1 MARGSP
7 RGTPRRTGGP
17 ETGTTRTPRSAATDR
32 MARTLLRRRKKALDP
47 QDVTVSDRPMVRSAV
62 SAAALGNTMEWFDFG
77 VYAYLAGT
85 LGKVFFP
92 SNSPG
97 TQVIATFATFA
108 AAFVVRPLGGLVFG
122 PLGDRIGRQ
131 RVLAATMIMMAAATF
146 AVGFLPSYDSIG
158 LAAPLLL
165 LLCRL
170 VQGFSTGGEYAGATT
185 YIAEYAPDQR
195 RGFLGSWLDF
205 GTFVGYSLGSGLVTV
220 LTLTLGSDGLESWGW
235 RIPFFVAGPLGLIGL
250 YMRLKLEET
259 PAFKQEVATAAAERA
274 SSERAS
280 AERAKDGEQGGG
292 QDVGDPVEEARQS
305 GKGRLKEIFTRH
317 WQAVLICMGLV
328 LLYNVTNY
336 MVTSYL
342 PTYMTVTLGESDT
355 VAQCLVLGTML
366 LVALAITTV
375 GRSSDR
381 WGRRP
386 MFLGGSIALIVLSVP
401 AFLLIREGGILFPAF
416 GCAIL
421 GLLLVCFA
429 GTAAATLPALF
440 PTRLRYG
447 ALSIAFNLSVSLFGG
462 TTPLFASALV
472 ERTGDTL
479 VPGYYLAVAGVIGLV
494 ATLFLHETAGLPLRG
509 SGPMVETRDEAREM
523 VARSRVEEGRHA
535 RDLWLRL
542 WHPRG
547 GGNGGNG
554 GRGGHSGNGPK
565 RSGERS
571 GRRARSGP
579 GSGSGSERDE

>member
-1 MARGSP
+1 
-7 RGTPRRTGGP
+7 
-17 ETGTTRTPRSAATDR
+17 
-32 MARTLLRRRKKALDP
+32 MARTLLRQRKKSLSP
-47 QDVTVSDRPMVRSAV
+47 EDVTVSDRPTVRRAV
-62 SAAALGNTMEWFDFG
+62 TAAALGNTMEWFDFG

-85 LGKVFFP
+85 IGKVFFP
-92 SNSPG
+92 SSSPG
-97 TQVIATFATFA
+97 AQVVSTFATFA
-108 AAFVVRPLGGLVFG
+108 AAFLVRPLGGLVFG

-131 RVLAATMIMMAAATF
+131 KVLATTMIMMAASTF
-146 AVGFLPSYDSIG
+146 AVGFLPSYASIG
-158 LAAPLLL
+158 FAAPLLL

-259 PAFKQEVATAAAERA
+259 PAFQKEAANEAAER
-274 SSERAS
+274 
-280 AERAKDGEQGGG
+280 DTGEGE
-292 QDVGDPVEEARQS
+292 DSDPVEEARQS

-355 VAQCLVLGTML
+355 TAQLLVLGTML
-366 LVALAITTV
+366 LVVLTITVV

-386 MFLGGSIALIVLSVP
+386 MFMGGSIAMIALAVP
-401 AFLLIREGGILFPAF
+401 AFLLIREGGILLPAF
-416 GCAIL
+416 GCVIL

-447 ALSIAFNLSVSLFGG
+447 ALSIAFNISVSLFGG
-462 TTPLFASALV
+462 TTPLVASFLV
-472 ERTGDTL
+472 DATGNTL
-479 VPGYYLAVAGVIGLV
+479 VPAFYLMVAGVIGLV
-494 ATLFLHETAGLPLRG
+494 STFFLHETAGRPLRG
-509 SGPMVETRDEAREM
+509 SGPMVETPDEAREL
-523 VARSRVEEGRHA
+523 VARSRTEAGRHA
-535 RDLWLRL
+535 RDVWLRL
-542 WHPRG
+542 WHPL
-547 GGNGGNG
+547 G
-554 GRGGHSGNGPK
+554 GRD
-565 RSGERS
+565 RSEKPERK
-571 GRRARSGP
+571 
-579 GSGSGSERDE
+579 E

>member
-1 MARGSP
+1 MV
-7 RGTPRRTGGP
+7 
-17 ETGTTRTPRSAATDR
+17 
-32 MARTLLRRRKKALDP
+32 RTLLRRRKKALSAE
-47 QDVTVSDRPMVRSAV
+47 DVTVSDRPTVRRAV
-62 SAAALGNTMEWFDFG
+62 TAAALGNTMEWFDFG

-85 LGKVFFP
+85 IGKVFFP
-92 SNSPG
+92 SSSPG
-97 TQVIATFATFA
+97 AQVVSTFATFA
-108 AAFVVRPLGGLVFG
+108 AAFLVRPLGGLVFG

-131 RVLAATMIMMAAATF
+131 RVLAATMIMMAASTF
-146 AVGFLPSYDSIG
+146 AVGFLPTYASIG
-158 LAAPLLL
+158 FAAPLLL

-235 RIPFFVAGPLGLIGL
+235 RIPFFIAGPLGLIGL

-259 PAFKQEVATAAAERA
+259 PAFQKEAASEAAER
-274 SSERAS
+274 ETG
-280 AERAKDGEQGGG
+280 DGDG
-292 QDVGDPVEEARQS
+292 DTDPVEAARQS

-342 PTYMTVTLGESDT
+342 PTFMTVTLGESDT
-355 VAQCLVLGTML
+355 TAQLLVLGTML
-366 LVALAITTV
+366 LVVLTITVV

-386 MFLGGSIALIVLSVP
+386 MFMGGSIAMIALALP
-401 AFLLIREGGILFPAF
+401 AFLLIRKGGILLPAF
-416 GCAIL
+416 GCVIL

-447 ALSIAFNLSVSLFGG
+447 ALSIAFNISVSVFGG
-462 TTPLFASALV
+462 TTPLFASFLV
-472 ERTGDTL
+472 EKTGNTL
-479 VPGYYLAVAGVIGLV
+479 VPGYYLMVAGAIGLV
-494 ATLFLHETAGLPLRG
+494 STFFLHETAGRPLRG
-509 SGPMVETRDEAREM
+509 SGPMVETPDQAREL
-523 VARSRVEEGRHA
+523 VARSRTEAGRHA
-535 RDLWLRL
+535 RDVWLRL
-542 WHPRG
+542 WHPL
-547 GGNGGNG
+547 G
-554 GRGGHSGNGPK
+554 GRD
-565 RSGERS
+565 RSEKT
-571 GRRARSGP
+571 
-579 GSGSGSERDE
+579 DHKD

>member
-1 MARGSP
+1 
-7 RGTPRRTGGP
+7 
-17 ETGTTRTPRSAATDR
+17 
-32 MARTLLRRRKKALDP
+32 MARTLLRRRKKALSAD
-47 QDVTVSDRPMVRSAV
+47 DVMVSDRPKVRRAV
-62 SAAALGNTMEWFDFG
+62 TAAALGNTMEWFDFG

-85 LGKVFFP
+85 IGKVFFP
-92 SNSPG
+92 SSSPG
-97 TQVIATFATFA
+97 AQVVATFATFA
-108 AAFVVRPLGGLVFG
+108 AAFLVRPLGGLVFG

-131 RVLAATMIMMAAATF
+131 KVLAVTMIMMAASTF
-146 AVGFLPSYDSIG
+146 AVGLLPSYASIG
-158 LAAPLLL
+158 FAAPLLL
-165 LLCRL
+165 LVCRL

-235 RIPFFVAGPLGLIGL
+235 RIPFFIAGPLGLIGL

-259 PAFKQEVATAAAERA
+259 PAFQAETASAAAERG
-274 SSERAS
+274 EG
-280 AERAKDGEQGGG
+280 AEDGDDDPIEQ
-292 QDVGDPVEEARQS
+292 ARQS
-305 GKGRLKEIFTRH
+305 GKGRLKEIFTHH
-317 WQAVLICMGLV
+317 WQALLICMGLV

-342 PTYMTVTLGESDT
+342 PTFMTATLGESDT
-355 VAQCLVLGTML
+355 TAQLLVLGTML
-366 LVALAITTV
+366 LVALAITVV

-386 MFLGGSIALIVLSVP
+386 MFMGGSIALIALAIP
-401 AFLLIREGGILFPAF
+401 AFLLIREGGILLPAF

-447 ALSIAFNLSVSLFGG
+447 ALSIAYNISVSLFGG
-462 TTPLFASALV
+462 TTPLLASFLV
-472 ERTGDTL
+472 DKTGNTL
-479 VPGYYLAVAGVIGLV
+479 VPAFYLMVAGVIGLV
-494 ATLFLHETAGLPLRG
+494 STFFLHETAGRPLRG
-509 SGPMVETRDEAREM
+509 SGPMVETDDEAREI
-523 VARSRVEEGRHA
+523 VARSRTEAGRHA
-535 RDLWLRL
+535 RDVWLRL

-547 GGNGGNG
+547 GRNESTKARK
-554 GRGGHSGNGPK
+554 RG
-565 RSGERS
+565 
-571 GRRARSGP
+571 
-579 GSGSGSERDE
+579 D

>member
-1 MARGSP
+1 
-7 RGTPRRTGGP
+7 
-17 ETGTTRTPRSAATDR
+17 
-32 MARTLLRRRKKALDP
+32 MARTLLRRRKKSLSAE
-47 QDVTVSDRPMVRSAV
+47 DVMVSDRPKVRRAV
-62 SAAALGNTMEWFDFG
+62 TAAALGNTMEWFDFG

-85 LGKVFFP
+85 IGKVFFP
-92 SNSPG
+92 SSSPG
-97 TQVIATFATFA
+97 AQVVATFATFA
-108 AAFVVRPLGGLVFG
+108 AAFLVRPLGGLVFG

-131 RVLAATMIMMAAATF
+131 KVLAATMIMMAASTF
-146 AVGFLPSYDSIG
+146 AVGLLPSYASIG
-158 LAAPLLL
+158 FAAPLLL
-165 LLCRL
+165 LVCRL

-220 LTLTLGSDGLESWGW
+220 LTLTLGTDGLESWGW
-235 RIPFFVAGPLGLIGL
+235 RIPFFIAGPLGLIGL

-259 PAFKQEVATAAAERA
+259 PAFQQEAASAAAERETV
-274 SSERAS
+274 SER
-280 AERAKDGEQGGG
+280 GE
-292 QDVGDPVEEARQS
+292 DDPVEQARQS

-342 PTYMTVTLGESDT
+342 PTFMTVTLGESDT
-355 VAQCLVLGTML
+355 TAQLLVLGTML

-386 MFLGGSIALIVLSVP
+386 MFMGGSIALIALAIP
-401 AFLLIREGGILFPAF
+401 AFLLIREGGILLPAF

-447 ALSIAFNLSVSLFGG
+447 ALSIAYNISVSLFGG
-462 TTPLFASALV
+462 TTPLLASFLV
-472 ERTGDTL
+472 EKTGNTL
-479 VPGYYLAVAGVIGLV
+479 VPAFYLMVAGAIGLV
-494 ATLFLHETAGLPLRG
+494 STFFLHETAGRPLRG
-509 SGPMVETRDEAREM
+509 SGPMVETHDEAREM
-523 VARSRVEEGRHA
+523 VARSRSEAGRHA
-535 RDLWLRL
+535 RDVWLRL

-547 GGNGGNG
+547 GG
-554 GRGGHSGNGPK
+554 RDDSTKARK
-565 RSGERS
+565 RK
-571 GRRARSGP
+571 
-579 GSGSGSERDE
+579 D

>member
-1 MARGSP
+1 
-7 RGTPRRTGGP
+7 
-17 ETGTTRTPRSAATDR
+17 
-32 MARTLLRRRKKALDP
+32 MARTLLRRRKKSLSP
-47 QDVTVSDRPMVRSAV
+47 EDVTVSDQPMVRRAV

-92 SNSPG
+92 SSSPG
-97 TQVIATFATFA
+97 AQVVSTFATFA

-131 RVLAATMIMMAAATF
+131 RVLAATMIMMAASTF
-146 AVGFLPSYDSIG
+146 AVGFLPSYASIG
-158 LAAPLLL
+158 FAAPLLL

-235 RIPFFVAGPLGLIGL
+235 RIPFFIAGPLGIIGL

-259 PAFKQEVATAAAERA
+259 PAFKQEVASAAEASSAAASSAAAGRGDGGERGG
-274 SSERAS
+274 
-280 AERAKDGEQGGG
+280 GEQGGNKQG
-292 QDVGDPVEEARQS
+292 GDEQGGDPVEEARQS

-342 PTYMTVTLGESDT
+342 PTFMTVTLGESDT
-355 VAQCLVLGTML
+355 TAQLLVLGTML

-375 GRSSDR
+375 GRGSDR

-386 MFLGGSIALIVLSVP
+386 MFMGGSIAMIILAVP

-416 GCAIL
+416 GCVIL

-447 ALSIAFNLSVSLFGG
+447 ALSIAFNISVSLFGG
-462 TTPLFASALV
+462 TTPLFASFLV
-472 ERTGDTL
+472 EQTGNTL
-479 VPGYYLAVAGVIGLV
+479 IPGYYLVVAGVIGLV
-494 ATLFLHETAGLPLRG
+494 STFFLHETAGQPLRG
-509 SGPMVETRDEAREM
+509 SGPMVETEDEAREV

-547 GGNGGNG
+547 GGGKASKS
-554 GRGGHSGNGPK
+554 GR
-565 RSGERS
+565 RSGERE
-571 GRRARSGP
+571 R
-579 GSGSGSERDE
+579 ERDE

>member
-1 MARGSP
+1 MAKGLPHR
-7 RGTPRRTGGP
+7 TPRRP
-17 ETGTTRTPRSAATDR
+17 RNSETESTRGSRSATDR
-32 MARTLLRRRKKALDP
+32 MARTLLRRRKKALSAD
-47 QDVTVSDRPMVRSAV
+47 DVMVSDRPKVRRAV
-62 SAAALGNTMEWFDFG
+62 TAAALGNTMEWFDFG

-85 LGKVFFP
+85 IGKVFFP
-92 SNSPG
+92 SSSPG
-97 TQVIATFATFA
+97 AQVVATFATFA
-108 AAFVVRPLGGLVFG
+108 AAFLVRPLGGLVFG

-131 RVLAATMIMMAAATF
+131 KVLAATMIMMAASTF
-146 AVGFLPSYDSIG
+146 AVGLLPTYASIG
-158 LAAPLLL
+158 FAAPLLL
-165 LLCRL
+165 LVCRL

-235 RIPFFVAGPLGLIGL
+235 RIPFFIAGPLGLIGL

-259 PAFKQEVATAAAERA
+259 PAFQQEAAYAAAEREDGP
-274 SSERAS
+274 ER
-280 AERAKDGEQGGG
+280 GEE
-292 QDVGDPVEEARQS
+292 DPVEQARQS

-342 PTYMTVTLGESDT
+342 PTFMTVTLGESDT
-355 VAQCLVLGTML
+355 TAQLLVLGTML

-386 MFLGGSIALIVLSVP
+386 MFMGGSIALIALAIP
-401 AFLLIREGGILFPAF
+401 AFLLIREGGILLPAF

-447 ALSIAFNLSVSLFGG
+447 ALSIAYNISVSLFGG
-462 TTPLFASALV
+462 TTPLLASFLV
-472 ERTGDTL
+472 EKTGNTL
-479 VPGYYLAVAGVIGLV
+479 VPAFYLMVAGAIGLV
-494 ATLFLHETAGLPLRG
+494 STFFLHETAGRPLRG
-509 SGPMVETRDEAREM
+509 SGPMVETHDEAREM
-523 VARSRVEEGRHA
+523 VARSRTEAGRHA
-535 RDLWLRL
+535 RDVWLRL

-547 GGNGGNG
+547 GRDTSAK
-554 GRGGHSGNGPK
+554 GRK
-565 RSGERS
+565 RG
-571 GRRARSGP
+571 
-579 GSGSGSERDE
+579 D

>member
-1 MARGSP
+1 
-7 RGTPRRTGGP
+7 
-17 ETGTTRTPRSAATDR
+17 
-32 MARTLLRRRKKALDP
+32 MARTLLRQRKKSLSP
-47 QDVTVSDRPMVRSAV
+47 EDVTVSDRPTVRRAV
-62 SAAALGNTMEWFDFG
+62 TAAALGNTMEWFDFG

-85 LGKVFFP
+85 IGKVFFP
-92 SNSPG
+92 SSSPG
-97 TQVIATFATFA
+97 AQVVSTFATFA
-108 AAFVVRPLGGLVFG
+108 AAFLVRPLGGLVFG

-131 RVLAATMIMMAAATF
+131 KVLATTMIMMAASTF
-146 AVGFLPSYDSIG
+146 AVGFLPSYASIG
-158 LAAPLLL
+158 FAAPLLL

-205 GTFVGYSLGSGLVTV
+205 GTFIGYSLGSGLVTV

-235 RIPFFVAGPLGLIGL
+235 RIPFYVAGPLGLIGL

-259 PAFKQEVATAAAERA
+259 PAFQKEAANEAAERQT
-274 SSERAS
+274 
-280 AERAKDGEQGGG
+280 GEG
-292 QDVGDPVEEARQS
+292 DDGDPVEEARQS

-342 PTYMTVTLGESDT
+342 PTFMTVTLGESDT
-355 VAQCLVLGTML
+355 TSQLLVLGTML
-366 LVALAITTV
+366 LVVLTITVV

-386 MFLGGSIALIVLSVP
+386 LFMGGSIAMIVLAVP
-401 AFLLIREGGILFPAF
+401 AFLLIREGGILLPAF

-447 ALSIAFNLSVSLFGG
+447 ALSIAFNISVSLFGG
-462 TTPLFASALV
+462 TTPLVASFLV
-472 ERTGDTL
+472 DTTGNTL
-479 VPGYYLAVAGVIGLV
+479 VPAFYLMVAGAIGFV
-494 ATLFLHETAGLPLRG
+494 STLFLHETAGRPLRG
-509 SGPMVETRDEAREM
+509 SGPMVETPDEARAL
-523 VARSRVEEGRHA
+523 VARSRTEAGRHA
-535 RDLWLRL
+535 RDVWLRL
-542 WHPRG
+542 WHPL
-547 GGNGGNG
+547 G
-554 GRGGHSGNGPK
+554 GRD
-565 RSGERS
+565 RSNKPERK
-571 GRRARSGP
+571 
-579 GSGSGSERDE
+579 E